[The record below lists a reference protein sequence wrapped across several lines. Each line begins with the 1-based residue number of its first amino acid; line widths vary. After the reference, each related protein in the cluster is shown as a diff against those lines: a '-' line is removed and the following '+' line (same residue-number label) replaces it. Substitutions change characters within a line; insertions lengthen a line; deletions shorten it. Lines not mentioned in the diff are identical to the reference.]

1 MATVVGRAMAAGRS
15 GVAFAAECDYS
26 GAIVNSNQRRRIWN

>member
-1 MATVVGRAMAAGRS
+1 MATVVGRATAAGRS